1 MAQQAKAVVLALH
14 YQNDVLHPDGKI
26 RVGVGEDGAGRADV
40 IRAAKTLLDGA
51 RAHNVP
57 VISVRIAFR
66 PDFRDLKANGPIW
79 QNVLKIRAC
88 EDGTWGAQFF
98 DELRPAPG
106 EFTVNHSRINA
117 FYGSQ
122 LQQIV
127 DIFGPDRLIV
137 AGIATNYVVQHTV
150 AFASDAGYEIT
161 VVRDACSSAIP
172 ELHEGA
178 LRTMSL
184 LASIETAAEVV
195 ESFAGLVGSGNN
207 R

>member
-1 MAQQAKAVVLALH
+1 MAAKAKSVVLALH

-26 RVGVGEDGAGRADV
+26 RVGVAEGDGGRAGL
-40 IRAAKTLLDGA
+40 IHAAKTLLDGA
-51 RAHNVP
+51 RAHGVP

-66 PDFRDLKANGPIW
+66 PDFKDLTVNGPIW

-88 EDGTWGAQFF
+88 EDGAWGSQFY

-106 EFTVNHSRINA
+106 EFTVSHTRINA

-122 LQQIV
+122 LQEIV
-127 DIFGPDRLIV
+127 DLFAPERLVI

-150 AFASDAGYEIT
+150 AYASDAGYEIT
-161 VVRDACSSAIP
+161 VVRDACSSGVP
-172 ELHEGA
+172 ELHEAA

-184 LASIETAAEVV
+184 LGSIETAAEVV
-195 ESFAGLVGSGNN
+195 EGFK

>member
-1 MAQQAKAVVLALH
+1 VAQKSKFVVLALH

-26 RVGVGEDGAGRADV
+26 RVGVAEGDTGRTNL

-51 RAHNVP
+51 RAHGVP

-66 PDFRDLKANGPIW
+66 PDFRDLTANGPIW

-88 EDGTWGAQFF
+88 EDGAWGSQFF

-106 EFTVNHSRINA
+106 EFTVNHTRINA

-122 LQQIV
+122 LQEVV
-127 DIFGPDRLIV
+127 DLFDPERLII

-150 AFASDAGYEIT
+150 AYASDAGYEIT
-161 VVRDACSSAIP
+161 VVRDACSSAVP

-184 LASIETAAEVV
+184 LGSIETAAEVV
-195 ESFAGLVGSGNN
+195 EGLK

>member
-1 MAQQAKAVVLALH
+1 MAQKSKSVVLALH
-14 YQNDVLHPDGKI
+14 YQNEVLHPDGKI
-26 RVGVGEDGAGRADV
+26 RVGVAEGDTGRANL

-51 RAHNVP
+51 RTHGVP

-66 PDFRDLKANGPIW
+66 PDFRDLTVNGPIW
-79 QNVLKIRAC
+79 QNILKIRAC
-88 EDGTWGAQFF
+88 EDGAWGSQFF

-106 EFTVNHSRINA
+106 EFIVNHTRINA

-122 LQQIV
+122 LQEIV
-127 DIFGPDRLIV
+127 DLFDPERLIV

-150 AFASDAGYEIT
+150 AYASDAGYEIT
-161 VVRDACSSAIP
+161 VVRDACSSAVP

-184 LASIETAAEVV
+184 LGSIETAAEVV
-195 ESFAGLVGSGNN
+195 KGFTQ
-207 R
+207 

>member
-1 MAQQAKAVVLALH
+1 MAQKSKSVVLALH
-14 YQNDVLHPDGKI
+14 YQNEVLHPDGKI
-26 RVGVGEDGAGRADV
+26 RVGVAEGDTGRANL

-51 RAHNVP
+51 RTHGVP

-66 PDFRDLKANGPIW
+66 PDFRDLTVNGPIW
-79 QNVLKIRAC
+79 QNILKIRAC
-88 EDGTWGAQFF
+88 EDGAWGSQFF

-106 EFTVNHSRINA
+106 EFIVNHTRINA

-122 LQQIV
+122 LQEIV
-127 DIFGPDRLIV
+127 DLFDPERLIV

-150 AFASDAGYEIT
+150 AYASDAGYEIT
-161 VVRDACSSAIP
+161 VVRDACSSAVP

-184 LASIETAAEVV
+184 RGSIETAAEVV
-195 ESFAGLVGSGNN
+195 KGFTQ
-207 R
+207 

>member
-26 RVGVGEDGAGRADV
+26 RVGVAEGDSGRTGV

-51 RAHNVP
+51 RAHAVP

-66 PDFRDLKANGPIW
+66 SDFRDLTVNGPIW

-106 EFTVNHSRINA
+106 EFVVNHSRINA

-122 LQQIV
+122 LQEIV
-127 DIFGPDRLIV
+127 DLFGPDRLIV

-150 AFASDAGYEIT
+150 AYASDAGYELT
-161 VVRDACSSAIP
+161 VVRDACSSGVP
-172 ELHEGA
+172 ELHEAA

-184 LASIETAAEVV
+184 LGSIETADEVV
-195 ESFAGLVGSGNN
+195 AGFA
-207 R
+207 RDARRA